1 MRACVH
7 PQQSGRLAAL
17 RSLQILDTPREKEF
31 DDVVALVAAL
41 CDAPVAVVNLIDSDR
56 QWFKAE
62 VGLGVRS
69 SPLETSLC
77 SHVILE
83 NAFVEIPDTLA
94 DPRMADNP
102 LCLADGGFRFYAG
115 ALLRTKQGFP
125 IGTLCVLDTR
135 PRALTAVQRDVIE
148 VLAKRVMR
156 EIEYREAIRQQTL
169 LRREIDHRVKN
180 SLGMIGAILHLQ
192 SARATGPEVR
202 EALSAVRAR
211 LVALEAFHEE
221 LHQDNEGETVRL
233 DSVVRRT
240 ADKLVPL
247 LPASFQF
254 EIDLPRIDLSSDYA
268 NALSLIVN
276 EFATNSAKH
285 GMSGGDAKVT
295 ILGTASDDRLQ
306 LSMRDHG
313 PATEETLKRLIDAT
327 GLGLKVIDKLAR
339 SIGSKA
345 RWSLDSPGLR
355 LDLDLSVAT
364 PDR

>member
-1 MRACVH
+1 MR
-7 PQQSGRLAAL
+7 S
-17 RSLQILDTPREKEF
+17 T
-31 DDVVALVAAL
+31 
-41 CDAPVAVVNLIDSDR
+41 
-56 QWFKAE
+56 
-62 VGLGVRS
+62 
-69 SPLETSLC
+69 PLESSLC

-115 ALLRTKQGFP
+115 ALLKTRQGLP

-135 PRALTAVQRDVIE
+135 PRRLTQVQRDVIE
-148 VLAKRVMR
+148 VLANRVMR
-156 EIEYREAIRQQTL
+156 EIEYREAIRQQAL

-202 EALSAVRAR
+202 DALAAVRAR

-233 DSVVRRT
+233 DSIVRRT
-240 ADKLVPL
+240 VDKLGPL
-247 LPASFQF
+247 LPAGLRF
-254 EIDLPRIDLSSDYA
+254 EIDLPEIELSSDYA

-285 GMSGGDAKVT
+285 GMSGEGATVT
-295 ILGTASDDRLQ
+295 ICGTASDERLHLSLRDDGSAGDETLLRLQ
-306 LSMRDHG
+306 
-313 PATEETLKRLIDAT
+313 DAP

-345 RWSLDSPGLR
+345 LWSLASPGLR
-355 LDLDLSVAT
+355 LDLDTTVDT
-364 PDR
+364 PTR